1 MTRTPGASGTAA
13 SWLYLG
19 RGLYLATLLLV
30 LSPTPSLGGGFS
42 DTGALVSTR
51 FAFFC
56 AFAVSALVTTALW
69 KRLSPARL
77 HSGFIAAAMIVQI
90 VGGLGYPLTA
100 AGVLP
105 QQFLTVDLLLSALV
119 LPIIDLAWGEAY
131 AQLPLRSII
140 ARTAGSLALAV
151 AVLALIQ
158 VLPGTWSVSFMK
170 LLPLGSILLIVVL
183 RRSPSSP
190 PYVALTGGL
199 GTMQPSWKL
208 LAGICCAM
216 AASAIL
222 PGSAETG
229 GFISWWSDHRRQR
242 VGRGAHRG
250 AARIEAP
257 GRLPESAR
265 GVRGH
270 HGRML
275 RAVGAAHRRRF
286 GRVVRAVQ
294 NRAALHHPGHAAVPV
309 HRAVVHP
316 ARHRAEDAH
325 QPVSRM
331 RARPDRHR
339 AVGRAIGTG
348 VGMLAPLDP
357 AALSILALLILVP
370 GMYFFATS
378 DHPTEVIV
386 DAEDVLQRRLDR
398 IVETTGLTARER
410 EILELWVTGHRLDYV
425 AESLFISK
433 NTVKTHLRHIYQKTQ
448 TGNKE
453 ELLVLFEQQA

>member
-42 DTGALVSTR
+42 DAGALVSTR

-170 LLPLGSILLIVVL
+170 LLPLGSVLLIVVL

-190 PYVALTGGL
+190 PYVALAGGL

-229 GFISWWSDHRRQR
+229 GFISWWSIIAGNALAAVLIVALLVSRRQGDFQKAL
-242 VGRGAHRG
+242 VVFAGIMAVCYALSGLLIGADSG
-250 AARIEAP
+250 ASSEPFKIAQHCIILATQQC
-257 GRLPESAR
+257 LSI
-265 GVRGH
+265 
-270 HGRML
+270 
-275 RAVGAAHRRRF
+275 
-286 GRVVRAVQ
+286 
-294 NRAALHHPGHAAVPV
+294 ALWFILLDIAQKTRTSPFLVCGLGLIAT
-309 HRAVVHP
+309 
-316 ARHRAEDAH
+316 EL
-325 QPVSRM
+325 
-331 RARPDRHR
+331 
-339 AVGRAIGTG
+339 GRAIGTG

-398 IVETTGLTARER
+398 IVETAGLTARER